1 MDLTK
6 SYLEAYRNTIF
17 FILFQITSII
27 FFYTFQ
33 QHLIK
38 GNFLYGVIC
47 NNEKE
52 ISANRHI
59 WFICT
64 KVEN

>member
-17 FILFQITSII
+17 FYFVSNNQYN
-27 FFYTFQ
+27 FYTFQ
-33 QHLIK
+33 QHLKK